1 MNHQPVAV
9 ALAILYR
16 EGKFLL
22 QLRDNFPHILYPDRW
37 GLFGG
42 HLEAGE
48 TPEEGLKREL
58 IEEINY
64 LVPQPK
70 KFRCYNDDRAIR
82 HLYHGPLTVPIHHLI
97 LGEGAD
103 LALATPEDIQR
114 GNCYSPKLNDFRP
127 LGIPHQKMLLDF
139 IQSGINI
146 NID

>member
-64 LVPQPK
+64 LVPQPE
-70 KFRCYNDDRAIR
+70 KFRCYNDDKAIR
-82 HLYHGPLTVPIHHLI
+82 HLYHAPLKVPIHHLI

-103 LALATPEDIQR
+103 LALATPEDIKR

-127 LGIPHQKMLLDF
+127 LGIPHQQMLLDF
-139 IQSGINI
+139 LQSGINI